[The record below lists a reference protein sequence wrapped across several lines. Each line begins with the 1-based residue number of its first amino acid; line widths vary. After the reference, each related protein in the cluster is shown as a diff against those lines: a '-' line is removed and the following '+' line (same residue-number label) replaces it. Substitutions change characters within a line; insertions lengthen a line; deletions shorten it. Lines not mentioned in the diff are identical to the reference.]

1 MPENR
6 LIEIESKLTLQED
19 LLQDL
24 NDIVYSQ
31 QKKIDRLENLVAA
44 LIGQV
49 SDLSDTLAERSAVSE
64 RPPHY

>member
-19 LLQDL
+19 LVQDL
-24 NDIVYSQ
+24 NQIIYTQ
-31 QKKIDRLENLVAA
+31 QKRIDRLESLIEA
-44 LIGQV
+44 LIGRV
-49 SDLSDTLAERSAVSE
+49 SDLSDTLAEHGAVNE

>member
-6 LIEIESKLTLQED
+6 LIEIESKLAFHED
-19 LLQDL
+19 LLDDL
-24 NDIVYSQ
+24 NQTIYDQ
-31 QKKIDRLENLVAA
+31 QKRIDRLENLVKA

-49 SDLSDTLAERSAVSE
+49 SDLSDTLAERGAANE

>member
-24 NDIVYSQ
+24 NHVIYTQ
-31 QKKIDRLENLVAA
+31 QKRIDRLENLLKV

-49 SDLSDTLAERSAVSE
+49 SDLSDTLAERGVANE

>member
-24 NDIVYSQ
+24 NHVIYTQ
-31 QKKIDRLENLVAA
+31 QKRIDRLESLFEA
-44 LIGQV
+44 LIGRV
-49 SDLSDTLAERSAVSE
+49 SDLSDTLAERGVVNE